1 MNLFTTRIDCEVAG
15 QWRAAGV
22 PFSLTDAQAVELM
35 PPRGGVVAPYVPP
48 DVLLA
53 RLTRPLL
60 KETPNAGLG
69 RNKRRNR
76 KAAH

>member
-15 QWRAAGV
+15 QWRTAGV

-48 DVLLA
+48 
-53 RLTRPLL
+53 PQ
-60 KETPNAGLG
+60 KEPPNARLG
-69 RNKRRNR
+69 RNRRRNR
-76 KAAH
+76 KTAH